1 MENTKKTMTLWA
13 ATSMG
18 IGGMV
23 GAGIFSILG
32 VATAIA
38 GNALYIS
45 FAIAGLVALLNS
57 YSYAKL
63 GVKYPSAGGPV
74 EFLIRGFGNTVLS
87 GGINVMLWIGYVF
100 ALALYAQAFG
110 SYAVTFFPKGGSA
123 LWPNILGT
131 FIVLVFLLVEFI
143 GTKAVAAFESFNET
157 LKIIILIS
165 FAVIGYFTIK
175 PELLSFN
182 KFPETHN
189 IFFGAALIFIAFEG
203 FGLIT
208 NTAEDMKNPQ
218 KTLPRALYL
227 SVFIVILI
235 YVSVSMNVVGHLS
248 VAEIVSAKDYALAQ
262 AAVPFLGRAGFVIIV
277 LTALLSTASAINATL
292 YGGTNVSYMIAKEGE
307 LPKRFERKV
316 FGRAKEG
323 LFITVGFVIFFLNIL
338 PLDRIALLGS
348 AVFLIIYG
356 SVNVAHLKLLKE
368 TKASI
373 SMILLAIMADTAS
386 LFVLLIYA
394 YRTSQIVLLVLVA
407 VVIFSFILEWVYRS
421 VSNRDLKI
429 RPFIKIRRKD
439 I

>member
-1 MENTKKTMTLWA
+1 MTLWA

-38 GNALYIS
+38 GNALYLS
-45 FAIAGLVALLNS
+45 FGIAGLVALLNT

-87 GGINVMLWIGYVF
+87 GGINIMLWIGYVF

-110 SYAVTFFPKGGSA
+110 SYAVTFFPKGSSA
-123 LWPNILGT
+123 MWTNILGT
-131 FIVLVFLLVEFI
+131 LIVLVFLLVEFV
-143 GTKAVAAFESFNET
+143 GTKAVAAFESFNES

-165 FAVIGYFTIK
+165 FAVIGYFTVK
-175 PELLSFN
+175 PELLSFHS
-182 KFPETHN
+182 FPETSN
-189 IFFGAALIFIAFEG
+189 ILYGAALIFIAFEG

-208 NTAEDMKNPQ
+208 NTAEDMENPQ

-227 SVFIVILI
+227 SVLIVILI

-248 VAEIVSAKDYALAQ
+248 VAEIISAKDYALAQ

-307 LPKRFERKV
+307 LPRQFERKV

-323 LFITVGFVIFFLNIL
+323 LFITVALVIFFLNIL

-356 SVNVAHLKLLKE
+356 SVNVAHLRLLNE
-368 TKASI
+368 TKAKAG
-373 SMILLAIMADTAS
+373 MIWLAIAADLLS
-386 LFVLLIYA
+386 LIVLLMYA
-394 YRTSQIVLLVLVA
+394 YRTSRMVLLVLVL
-407 VVIFSFILEWVYRS
+407 VIIFSFILERGYRS
-421 VSNRDLKI
+421 LANRDLKI
-429 RPFIKIRRKD
+429 RNFIKRR
-439 I
+439 